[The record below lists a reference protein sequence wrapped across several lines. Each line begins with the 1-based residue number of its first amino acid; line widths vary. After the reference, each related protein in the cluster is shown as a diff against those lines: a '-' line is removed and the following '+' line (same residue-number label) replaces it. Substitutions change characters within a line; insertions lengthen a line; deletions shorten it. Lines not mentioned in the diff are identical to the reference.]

1 MEIKLDELITLQSA
15 LVNIKMFLSQERKIN
30 PDELKKIV
38 DEAYEVVMN
47 KIDSRDPFDGY
58 AGPVG
63 RI

>member
-1 MEIKLDELITLQSA
+1 MTLQSA
-15 LVNIKMFLSQERKIN
+15 LVNVKMFLSQERRID

-47 KIDSRDPFDGY
+47 KIDNRDPFDGY
-58 AGPVG
+58 TGPVG